1 MLRSG
6 LSSIANAVPL
16 TCPFHLNAVYV
27 LTPFHL
33 FFYVWQKRNHQK
45 EIAPITLTLRR
56 NDQRAALNK
65 RKQGKNTLII
75 ALHC

>member
-1 MLRSG
+1 M
-6 LSSIANAVPL
+6 
-16 TCPFHLNAVYV
+16 YY
-27 LTPFHL
+27 L

-65 RKQGKNTLII
+65 RKQEKNTLII